1 MTKRALTLFC
11 VLLCLI
17 GMGGCKGE
25 IANQSTGKLI
35 GISYK
40 RTVGSVYG
48 ENIYIS
54 LTSDEIT
61 YAECF
66 SEGQSDYVITE
77 HVSIESHTW
86 EAAHTLVTAAYPYMT
101 EITEPTPL
109 QRMKERFLASRVL
122 DGGDDTVITLV
133 WETEN
138 GTVTKDYKTAY
149 AQETTQLELWLADL
163 AVATAAQEG
172 EA

>member
-1 MTKRALTLFC
+1 
-11 VLLCLI
+11 
-17 GMGGCKGE
+17 
-25 IANQSTGKLI
+25 
-35 GISYK
+35 
-40 RTVGSVYG
+40 
-48 ENIYIS
+48 
-54 LTSDEIT
+54 
-61 YAECF
+61 
-66 SEGQSDYVITE
+66 
-77 HVSIESHTW
+77 
-86 EAAHTLVTAAYPYMT
+86 
-101 EITEPTPL
+101 
-109 QRMKERFLASRVL
+109 MKERFLASRVL